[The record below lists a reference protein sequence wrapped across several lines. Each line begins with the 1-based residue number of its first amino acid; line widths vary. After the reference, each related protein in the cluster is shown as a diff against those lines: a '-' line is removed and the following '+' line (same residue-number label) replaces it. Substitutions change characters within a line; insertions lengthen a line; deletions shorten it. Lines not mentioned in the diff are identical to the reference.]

1 MSPASLSKGERV
13 PPRRRRPSPGVTI
26 WQVAELAGVSVT
38 TVSHTLSGKRAVAAE
53 TRKRV
58 LEVVDQLG
66 YRPNAAASS
75 LRTGLSNTMALI
87 VPDVA
92 NPFFAELA
100 RGVEDA
106 AHDRGWSVY
115 LCNTALRPDR
125 EADYVDRCLAG
136 GVDGIVYCS
145 TQIDT
150 DHVRRLRDDVADRLP
165 VVICDERVE
174 GMPGGVFSDNVAG
187 GRLAGEHLV
196 GLGRKRFV
204 AIGGPHDL
212 PTARDRIAGFA
223 DALERAG
230 VRFGERRIRWTDYRM
245 DAGFDAM
252 RALLASHPKL
262 DAVFAA
268 DDLLAIGAM
277 QALQAA
283 DRRIPDD
290 VAVCGFDD
298 VSLAS
303 LVSPPLTSIRQRIHQ
318 LGAAAATMLLAHV
331 LDDVD
336 LDEIVLPVELIARR
350 STAG

>member
-1 MSPASLSKGERV
+1 MSPTSLSDGERV
-13 PPRRRRPSPGVTI
+13 PPRRRRPSPAVTI
-26 WQVAELAGVSVT
+26 WEVAAQAGVSVT

-53 TRKRV
+53 TRQRV
-58 LEVVDQLG
+58 LDVIDALG
-66 YRPNAAASS
+66 YRPNSAASS
-75 LRTGLSNTMALI
+75 LRTGLSNTLALI

-145 TQIDT
+145 TQTDT
-150 DHVRRLRDDVADRLP
+150 DHVRRLREDVADRLP
-165 VVICDERVE
+165 VVICDERVD

-187 GRLAGEHLV
+187 GRLAGEHLL
-196 GLGRKRFV
+196 GLGRAHVV

-212 PTARDRIAGFA
+212 PTARDRIAGFRDSLA
-223 DALERAG
+223 RAG
-230 VRFGERRIRWTDYRM
+230 VAMADEQVRWTDYRM

-252 RALLASHPKL
+252 RDLLDSCAQI

-303 LVSPPLTSIRQRIHQ
+303 LVWPPLTSIRQRIHQ
-318 LGAAAATMLLAHV
+318 LGGAAATMLLQHV
-331 LDDVD
+331 LDDVE
-336 LDEIVLPVELIARR
+336 LGEIVLPVELIPRR
-350 STAG
+350 STVG